1 MTFWKKRF
9 GAMAMFITV
18 FTVAAST
25 FCVAGP
31 ADTLSSTPQK
41 LLIFQTPDSTVLLG
55 TGAAPQSVE
64 PSYLNAWGIDILVS
78 NDGFGLG
85 TFYRREFNQDLYGF
99 ATFSISEAKD
109 DREVEFIDFLGN
121 TFVPGKLNRFLVMPL
136 IVGVQR
142 RMFREEILDTFRPY
156 INAGVGPTLIF
167 ASPYTEI
174 EEVSSGLVF
183 RQVEFFESLGKGKPY
198 YTLGGF
204 VGFGANFG
212 GDQSNLFGV
221 NFRYYL
227 TYLFG
232 DGIPSL
238 YDSSTGKTAQKKTSF
253 GGFFITINVGMVY

>member
-1 MTFWKKRF
+1 MMFWKKGF
-9 GAMAMFITV
+9 GVLAMLIAALMVIVSPAGEAQPIDTTTTSKPRPVV
-18 FTVAAST
+18 FQS
-25 FCVAGP
+25 
-31 ADTLSSTPQK
+31 
-41 LLIFQTPDSTVLLG
+41 PDSMLTE
-55 TGAAPQSVE
+55 TNETPPPVE
-64 PSYLNAWGIDILVS
+64 TTHRNAWGIDILVS

-99 ATFSISEAKD
+99 VSFSISEAKD
-109 DREVEFIDFLGN
+109 DREVEFIDFFGN
-121 TFVPGKLNRFLVMPL
+121 AFIPGKLNRFLVMPL

-156 INAGVGPTLIF
+156 VNAGIGPTMIF
-167 ASPYTEI
+167 VSPYTEI
-174 EEVSSGLVF
+174 TEVPSGLIF
-183 RQVEFFESLGKGKPY
+183 EQVEFFESLGKGQPH
-198 YTLGGF
+198 YTLGGY

-238 YDSSTGKTAQKKTSF
+238 YNSETGKPAQNKTSF